1 MFRPEQYAP
10 GAGVGEES
18 IFLNG
23 RPAKAIR
30 LHSVRFSADGMR
42 MIGEAI
48 LAVAQEYGLPEGLIR
63 RRMAG
68 RLYSVPPSPSLYF
81 LFHMAEIEAD
91 MHIEIPPAYWRWTGL
106 GPDLGAGGGN
116 VGRWPGEDPEVA

>member
-10 GAGVGEES
+10 GAGVGEELVY
-18 IFLNG
+18 LNG
-23 RPAKAIR
+23 RPANAIR

-68 RLYSVPPSPSLYF
+68 RLFSVPPSPSLYF
-81 LFHMAEIEAD
+81 LFHMPEIEAD
-91 MHIEIPPAYWRWTGL
+91 MHMEIPPTYWRWTGL
-106 GPDLGAGGGN
+106 GSDLGAGNESVVRCLGG
-116 VGRWPGEDPEVA
+116 DSVAS

>member
-10 GAGVGEES
+10 GAGVGEELVY
-18 IFLNG
+18 LNG
-23 RPAKAIR
+23 RPASAIR

-81 LFHMAEIEAD
+81 LFHMPEIEAD

-106 GPDLGAGGGN
+106 GPDLGAAGAG
-116 VGRWPGEDPEVA
+116 VGHGPGADSEAS

>member
-18 IFLNG
+18 VFLNG
-23 RPAKAIR
+23 RPAHAIR
-30 LHSVRFSADGMR
+30 LHSVRFSVDGMR

-81 LFHMAEIEAD
+81 LFHMPEIEAD

-106 GPDLGAGGGN
+106 GPDLGAGEGR
-116 VGRWPGEDPEVA
+116 VGRCPGDDAEVA

>member
-18 IFLNG
+18 VFLNG
-23 RPAKAIR
+23 RPANVIR
-30 LHSVRFSADGMR
+30 LQSVRFSAAGMR

-48 LAVAQEYGLPEGLIR
+48 LAVAREYGLPEGIIR
-63 RRMAG
+63 QRMAG

-81 LFHMAEIEAD
+81 LFHMPEIEAD

-106 GPDLGAGGGN
+106 GPDLA
-116 VGRWPGEDPEVA
+116 

>member
-1 MFRPEQYAP
+1 MFRPEQYVP
-10 GAGVGEES
+10 GAGVGEERV
-18 IFLNG
+18 FLNG

-42 MIGEAI
+42 MIGQAI
-48 LAVAQEYGLPEGLIR
+48 LAVSDEYGLPEGLIR

-81 LFHMAEIEAD
+81 LFHMPEIEAD
-91 MHIEIPPAYWRWTGL
+91 MHIEMPPAYWRWTGL
-106 GPDLGAGGGN
+106 GPDLGVGSGG
-116 VGRWPGEDPEVA
+116 VGRCPDEGPEAA